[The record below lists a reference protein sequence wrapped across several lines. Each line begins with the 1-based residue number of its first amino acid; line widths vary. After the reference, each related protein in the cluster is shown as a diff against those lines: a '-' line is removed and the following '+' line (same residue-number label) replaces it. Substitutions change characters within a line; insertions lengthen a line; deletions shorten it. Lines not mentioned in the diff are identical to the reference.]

1 MEGEAAHRALA
12 LAQLAGCRLLLFH
25 LTTIDSLAELRR
37 ARDAGRPPSARRC
50 CTTCCWA
57 TSSTSIPSWRRS
69 SWARRRCGSRE
80 HRDAL
85 WRALADGTLDVVSTD
100 HGPRRRIA
108 DESGRLRH
116 QSGTSGVEV
125 RLALMHDR
133 GVLDGRID
141 LQRWVEVC
149 CTAPA
154 RLHGL
159 PPEGPAGARARRRHR
174 AVRPRRRAAAA
185 RPPILH
191 SDIDH
196 STYDGQ
202 DVRGW
207 PVVTISR
214 GEVIVDRG
222 EWLGEPGR
230 GRFLRRSI
238 G

>member
-1 MEGEAAHRALA
+1 
-12 LAQLAGCRLLLFH
+12 
-25 LTTIDSLAELRR
+25 LR
-37 ARDAGRPPSARRC
+37 P
-50 CTTCCWA
+50 
-57 TSSTSIPSWRRS
+57 
-69 SWARRRCGSRE
+69 RE

-85 WRALADGTLDVVSTD
+85 WRALAEGTLDVVSTD
-100 HGPRRRIA
+100 HGPRRRVA

-125 RLALMHDR
+125 RLPLMHDR

-141 LQRWVEVC
+141 LQRWVDVC

-159 PPEGPAGARARRRHR
+159 AQKGRLEPGRDADIVLFDPAARRRLS
-174 AVRPRRRAAAA
+174 AG
-185 RPPILH
+185 ILH
-191 SDIDH
+191 SAIDH

-207 PVVTISR
+207 PIVTISR
-214 GEVIVDRG
+214 GQVIADRG
-222 EWLGEPGR
+222 EWLGEPRR
-230 GRFLRRSI
+230 GRFVRRSI